1 MNLIN
6 NRYRIVRSLTQN
18 RLLSSYLVSDAMNNH
33 EILQLNIINS
43 EFFFR
48 NSTDFFIEEFI
59 TLASIDNINIIKVF
73 KFGLIYSI
81 DNKRLNKND
90 YFYTNKF
97 IENNM
102 NFNELIS

>member
-1 MNLIN
+1 MN
-6 NRYRIVRSLTQN
+6 T
-18 RLLSSYLVSDAMNNH
+18 H

-43 EFFFR
+43 EFFSP
-48 NSTDFFIEEFI
+48 NNTDFFIEEFI
-59 TLASIDNINIIKVF
+59 TLANLDNINIIKVF

-81 DNKRLNKND
+81 DNKRVKKND